1 MAVKKFLNLD
11 EQLEILKS
19 RGLIISDEEK
29 ARVILF
35 RENYF
40 FLCGYRHVFLRSPKD
55 RVYVEGATF
64 EELHALFTFD
74 RNFRNI
80 IFKNLLIIEN
90 NMKSIMSYQLSK
102 KYGYK
107 EKDYMKASNFTQ
119 DSKKVRQVNDLI
131 KKMKRQIRVNGSQ
144 HSATYHYISNYGY
157 IPLWILVKVLSFG
170 LIGELFS
177 VLKVEDQLSIAE
189 IYDLNVEVLST
200 YLNILSNYRNLCA
213 HEDILFERRIE
224 KNIVD
229 TKYHRMLNIP
239 IMDDEYIYGKN
250 DLFAVII
257 ILKQMLSP
265 DEFRS
270 LINEVGYEVDFLR
283 GKIKCIPFEKILD
296 RMGFPN
302 NWRDILDC

>member
-55 RVYVEGATF
+55 RVYVEGVTF